1 MKKKS
6 VLWMIAALSLVA
18 AVNVTTNT
26 ANAEGFTQATNA
38 DMVDYGTLSAEDVEV
53 MATMFDFEYY
63 KLQNPELVKLL
74 GDDYNALF
82 NHFCSYGIF
91 EGRTCNWNF
100 DPSAYSSAYGELKAM
115 YGNDIAK
122 YYIHYATVGK
132 AENRTLTTLQ
142 ACAHA
147 GIPVTSLADSSI
159 TITPQQYRMA
169 EQFGLKNFSQIQSAI
184 AAAQKAAESSNEGA
198 AVIAIP
204 EAKSAYA
211 IAKELTKVGE
221 ITVGDQK
228 YELYIVKG
236 QSGYGAY
243 HDLSA
248 SYVYAT
254 ENYVAPDDVSE
265 NVILKV
271 TPSLHEVKPFENN
284 PQENGPYYEVTND
297 YPTSG
302 VETNMGLTAADNDT
316 TVKVNN
322 NLIYETTATYELR
335 KDLVGKYVQN
345 GENLDVYTFQSEA
358 EKNEYMSTHNWA
370 TVTYHAIDVNAT
382 NNTVYDIGM
391 NIEENADGTIDVT
404 VGISSD
410 ETQYAEVKE
419 FEEVPT
425 DKTLTIE

>member
-38 DMVDYGTLSAEDVEV
+38 DMVDYGTLSAEDVAV
-53 MATMFDFEYY
+53 MSTMFDFEYY

-184 AAAQKAAESSNEGA
+184 VAAQKAAESSNEGA

-254 ENYVAPDDVSE
+254 ENYVAPDDVTE

-271 TPSLHEVKPFENN
+271 TPNLKEVKPFENT
-284 PQENGPYYEVTND
+284 PQENGAYYEVTND

-302 VETNMGLTAADNDT
+302 VETNIGLTAADNDT
-316 TVKVNN
+316 SVKVNN

-358 EKNEYMSTHNWA
+358 EKNEYKSTHSWA

-382 NNTVYDIGM
+382 KDTVYDIGM

>member
-6 VLWMIAALSLVA
+6 VLWMIATLSLVA

-184 AAAQKAAESSNEGA
+184 VAAQKAAEGNTEGA

-254 ENYVAPDDVSE
+254 ENYVAPDDVTE

-271 TPSLHEVKPFENN
+271 TPNLQEVKPFENN
-284 PQENGPYYEVTND
+284 PQENGPYYEVTTKD
-297 YPTSG
+297 FPTSG
-302 VETNMGLTAADNDT
+302 VEVSVGAESDIDSVRDVWNN
-316 TVKVNN
+316 VNVDS
-322 NLIYETTATYELR
+322 TATYELR
-335 KDLVGKYVQN
+335 KDLVGEYVKN
-345 GENLDVYTFQSEA
+345 GESLDVHRFQSEA
-358 EKNEYMSTHNWA
+358 EKSEYMSTHSWA
-370 TVTYHAIDVNAT
+370 TVTYEYIDVNGT
-382 NNTVYDIGM
+382 NETVYDIGM
-391 NIEENADGTIDVT
+391 NIEENGDGTIAVS
-404 VGISSD
+404 VGISND
-410 ETQYAEVKE
+410 DNQYGHVMEYEK
-419 FEEVPT
+419 VPT